1 MENPGKIPAE
11 ITPDAATATMLYEL
25 GLMFCGREA
34 GQDYVTAH
42 KWFNLAALKGSEEA
56 KLHRC
61 ELSREMTAPEVHEA
75 QRQARAWL
83 TLH

>member
-1 MENPGKIPAE
+1 MSMENPGKIPAE
-11 ITPDAATATMLYEL
+11 ITPDTATAGTLYEL
-25 GLMFCGREA
+25 GLMFCN
-34 GQDYVTAH
+34 QDYITAH

-56 KLHRC
+56 KRCRC
-61 ELSREMTAPEVHEA
+61 ELSREMTASEVHEA

>member
-1 MENPGKIPAE
+1 MSIEIPRNTSAKIA
-11 ITPDAATATMLYEL
+11 PDAATAAMLFEL
-25 GLMFCGREA
+25 GLKFCN

-56 KLHRC
+56 KLHRS
-61 ELSREMTAPEVHEA
+61 ELSREMTAAQVHEA

>member
-1 MENPGKIPAE
+1 MSIEIPAE
-11 ITPDAATATMLYEL
+11 ITPSSATAGALYEL
-25 GLMFCGREA
+25 GLMFSKDH
-34 GQDYVTAH
+34 DYITAH
-42 KWFNLAALKGSEEA
+42 KWFNLAALRGSDEA

-61 ELSREMTAPEVHEA
+61 ELSREMTAGEVHEA

>member
-1 MENPGKIPAE
+1 MSIETPGKFPADV
-11 ITPDAATATMLYEL
+11 TPDAATAGMLYEL
-25 GLMFCGREA
+25 GLMFCK

-42 KWFNLAALKGSEEA
+42 KWFNLAALKGNQEA
-56 KLHRC
+56 KRLRC
-61 ELSREMTAPEVHEA
+61 ELSREMTTSEVHEA